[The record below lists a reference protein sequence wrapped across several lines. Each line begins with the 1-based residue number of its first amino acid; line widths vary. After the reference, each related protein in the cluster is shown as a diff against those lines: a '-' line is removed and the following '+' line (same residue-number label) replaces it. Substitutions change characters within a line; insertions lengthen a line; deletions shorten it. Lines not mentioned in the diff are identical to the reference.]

1 MPSAACFFDEF
12 LGTFILVVVV
22 FAVIDKHNGPP
33 PAGMLPLVIFLL
45 VLGLGAGWDMQTG
58 YAINPAR
65 GAVRVPSAS
74 MTYLAHSQ
82 ILDPGS

>member
-45 VLGLGAGWDMQTG
+45 VLGLWLGGG
-58 YAINPAR
+58 
-65 GAVRVPSAS
+65 GAV
-74 MTYLAHSQ
+74 
-82 ILDPGS
+82 